1 MRLTSSNWM
10 TGVHSLFKG
19 SSSHVGEQPEVMLG
33 EIRRAMLNMVK
44 ESGSDKT
51 QLVLRRVTY
60 AHGFQDLWYLR
71 GDVLAAV
78 ASTSGELVARQKIT
92 QISNMFDGYL
102 PAGLVS
108 RPSPLSEQSE

>member
-10 TGVHSLFKG
+10 TGVHSLLKG
-19 SSSHVGEQPEVMLG
+19 SANAVGAEPEVKLG
-33 EIRRAMLNMVK
+33 QIRRAMLNMVK
-44 ESGSDKT
+44 ESGSDKSMV
-51 QLVLRRVTY
+51 LLRRVTY

-78 ASTSGELVARQKIT
+78 AAIHGELVARQKIT
-92 QISNMFDGYL
+92 QISNMFEGYL

-108 RPSPLSEQSE
+108 RPSPLSEQSD